1 MKQTLRFFILTA
13 FAAAS
18 VTAQRTGTPLG
29 GTTST
34 GGNSTGQPSTLPGS
48 NTTPGL
54 GDNPEAT
61 IPIFLSGKVV
71 IDDGSPTPQNI
82 AIQRLCGS
90 VPQTVAWTDG
100 KGRFNF
106 QWGDRNSTIVPDAS
120 EPGNGMGRMDGKMGS
135 GSRGQIGR
143 LGADPLAGCE
153 LRASVVGFR
162 SDRINLSGHRALDNA
177 DIGTIFLH
185 RLANVE
191 GTSVSATALNAP
203 KDAVKA
209 YDKGTQS
216 LHKMKLDDAAKD
228 FEKAV
233 QIYPKYAN
241 AWLDLGRVQLQQK
254 MTDAARESFKKA
266 TEADAKMVDA
276 WAELGQ
282 LAAQSANW
290 PDAAQYLDRAL
301 KLDPVDYPQLWY
313 ADAVAGYN
321 VKNLDVAERSAREA
335 LKADPEHRNPKAD
348 QLLGNVL
355 LQKGEYAAA
364 GEELRAYLKF
374 SPNAGDLDQ
383 VKNQLAQIDSMVNG
397 TTPPKQP

>member
-1 MKQTLRFFILTA
+1 MKQALRFFILTA

-29 GTTST
+29 GGAST
-34 GGNSTGQPSTLPGS
+34 GGNSTIQPSTVPGN

-82 AIQRLCGS
+82 AIQRMCGS

-100 KGRFNF
+100 KGRFSF

-120 EPGNGMGRMDGKMGS
+120 EPDTSMGRMDGKMGS

-143 LGADPLAGCE
+143 LGGDPLAGCE

-162 SDRINLSGHRALDNA
+162 SDRINLNGHRALDNS
-177 DIGTIFLH
+177 DVGTIFLH
-185 RLANVE
+185 RLADVE
-191 GTSVSATALNAP
+191 GTSVSVTALNAP

-209 YDKGTQS
+209 YEKGTQS
-216 LHKMKLDDAAKD
+216 LHKMKLDDAAKE

-266 TEADAKMVDA
+266 TDADAKLVDA

-374 SPNAGDLDQ
+374 SPNAEDLDQ
-383 VKNQLAQIDSMVNG
+383 VKTQLAQIDSMTKAAG
-397 TTPPKQP
+397 Q